1 MISNL
6 KQAIEFIHNHP
17 QIKELKVPMKAYVR
31 IRRDLKQLSFTI
43 ETPYT
48 SVPKED
54 KWLWHA
60 DKILKINNDYLLRI
74 PIKPCI
80 FSMGNTA
87 QI

>member
-31 IRRDLKQLSFTI
+31 IRRDLKQLSFII

-48 SVPKED
+48 SVPKEY
-54 KWLWHA
+54 KWLWHEH
-60 DKILKINNDYLLRI
+60 KHMMRTSEVKVVGIRI
-74 PIKPCI
+74 VLD
-80 FSMGNTA
+80 N
-87 QI
+87 